1 MAEFTG
7 VALEKG
13 AGLGAKALLA
23 AAAAA
28 SLKMANYIQARC
40 HGNWGAGGVGK

>member
-13 AGLGAKALLA
+13 AGLGAKVLL
-23 AAAAA
+23 AAAA

>member
-13 AGLGAKALLA
+13 AGLGAKALLS
-23 AAAAA
+23 AAAA